1 MAALRSIEDQAA
13 ELNRI
18 LREGVPGRVRILGH
32 VDTGERVDGNP
43 VWIFQLE
50 VTPRNAP
57 PYAVKHREI
66 VSAAAIAAYP
76 DGVTIACR
84 INPEDPCRIAF
95 GDRPFM

>member
-1 MAALRSIEDQAA
+1 M
-13 ELNRI
+13 
-18 LREGVPGRVRILGH
+18 
-32 VDTGERVDGNP
+32 DTGGRVDGNP

-50 VTPRNAP
+50 VTPGNDMR
-57 PYAVKHREI
+57 YLVEHREI

-84 INPEDPCRIAF
+84 IDPDEPGRIAF